1 MGMLSKLIA
10 ANLTTRIVKR
20 LNSGARDPDPVQYQG
35 QGRRVPRQQYI
46 PARPTLRDRCVG
58 VAGRCNEVVRQNPK
72 TFAALGALIAAAAVQ
87 QAMKRR

>member
-1 MGMLSKLIA
+1 MGILSKLVA
-10 ANLTTRIVKR
+10 ANLTARIVKR
-20 LNSGARDPDPVQYQG
+20 LNAGARDPEAVRYQG
-35 QGRRVPRQQYI
+35 YRAPRQQYI
-46 PARPTLRDRCVG
+46 PARPTFRDRCAG